1 MEPQQ
6 QTKLEEGLD
15 PNLVTSGMTRG
26 SEEQF
31 VTSQNEICLPDIKGI
46 FKTFLP
52 RRKFSLK

>member
-26 SEEQF
+26 SEELF